1 MIRSDAKALEAR
13 IMKKLQK
20 FLPDDEKQQAVLF
33 RIGTLLSS
41 EMRMNLL
48 RKVYSK
54 PANPRRTRT
63 GRLLKSVS
71 YEIDKNKVTVGS
83 FDVYYAKWIEFGTQN
98 KDRSVRMKARPFV
111 EPALQSKLSKV
122 RQILAEYGAL

>member
-1 MIRSDAKALEAR
+1 MIRSDAKALEQR

-20 FLPDDEKQQAVLF
+20 FLPDDEKQQAALF
-33 RIGTLLSS
+33 RIGTLLS
-41 EMRMNLL
+41 ETMRMNLL
-48 RKVYSK
+48 RNVYAK
-54 PANPRRTRT
+54 PQNPRRTRT

-83 FDVYYAKWIEFGTQN
+83 FDVHYAKYIEFGT
-98 KDRSVRMKARPFV
+98 RFMKARPFV
-111 EPALQSKLSKV
+111 EPALRSKLSKV